1 MSKQA
6 FFSRQIHAQP
16 QAGRPGQ
23 LGNGHAAFL
32 EASPPVD
39 FQGPGI
45 CGMFRGLLPTPG
57 FWYFLRI
64 DIPKGI

>member
-16 QAGRPGQ
+16 QAGKPGQ
-23 LGNGHAAFL
+23 RGNGHAASL

-39 FQGPGI
+39 FQGSRDMRNVSGAAADPWI
-45 CGMFRGLLPTPG
+45 LVVFE
-57 FWYFLRI
+57 
-64 DIPKGI
+64 D